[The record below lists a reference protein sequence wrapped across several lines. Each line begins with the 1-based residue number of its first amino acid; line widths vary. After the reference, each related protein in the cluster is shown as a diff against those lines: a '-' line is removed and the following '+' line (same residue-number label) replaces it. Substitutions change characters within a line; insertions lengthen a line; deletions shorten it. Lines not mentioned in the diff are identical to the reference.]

1 MFQSTKRPPQPR
13 KSCLNYGES
22 LTGLIEHSLPSCV
35 VCYQSHHSVPC
46 PCSHLR
52 LTRLHI
58 INSTL
63 STMLSRKSSLARSSS
78 QKGHSI
84 LRRNTVSVSST
95 APTKSEMLDPNEKK
109 QQAVAAAQR
118 AFVDHAVRR
127 THGSQSSSDMRPR
140 LSERN
145 LNQLPSSRPPITRGP
160 STTGRPTTAPPAST
174 VASSDYGYSQAP
186 SSITNGSSRRHRF
199 DEEESIDGGDYESTV
214 VRRRESMRWHR
225 ENLTPARNNRQE
237 ASSRKAEVDSYVV
250 PDYSPPRL
258 DSSTPSSFR
267 RIRKTRSAFAVSQ
280 IFSPSDQDVSSV
292 FYGAGS
298 PRKMTDNRDNSRKSM
313 SFLRGGTEF
322 MGEGK
327 TRERRSYYMESAQ
340 RKNYPPIVPPEV
352 ANYKG
357 KNEKGEWGA
366 MRLKKKARK
375 VFGSMRRALGMGCS
389 NDPDLMGSIPE
400 QHVPSS
406 RLHFRDYI
414 TPEEANAETYAA
426 PGKFGVKEKPKI
438 RSNYVISK
446 APTLHLVPS
455 QEMIRSDVGSVR
467 EVSPPLN
474 TGPNRK
480 VSPASVATVSTGT
493 WNSTIASRMSA
504 RTLRGN
510 TLDGTLQSGRT
521 SPVLEGDDALYFKPP
536 PRRERLN
543 VDARRVYSALV
554 KRFNADEQS
563 KPVESSQDT
572 GYYMTPGIGLLPEEE
587 GIFERH
593 IAPSSLGRRT
603 SIGSTSSRATVK
615 QTPAPETAVRE
626 PMEVEYEYE
635 PESPPP
641 PVPKI
646 PKIFL
651 EPGAADG
658 SGPRRNQSEGLDR
671 NRYDS
676 SSVRSNRRTPRGS
689 TAAAPPPTVL
699 ETRDVPRKGPF
710 SGKLEGLPT
719 SRPMGG
725 VEANASVDT
734 FSTSTDAALS
744 ACHLQMIRNRRS
756 VPGKFASN
764 ENLRKSPVVPKR
776 PVPPEAGEDIRR
788 SRSVLEYR
796 EAKAQALP
804 ERTRT
809 PMGYDRP
816 LSQNLLFRA
825 GLRNLDSNVQAPIAG
840 SHEPPLVITKRASR
854 TSLSGRV
861 SRMSMRECDV
871 GLAVARQFGPVAGQ
885 RLDAA
890 GDYGYRMRDD
900 GYDRDGPAFL

>member
-1 MFQSTKRPPQPR
+1 
-13 KSCLNYGES
+13 
-22 LTGLIEHSLPSCV
+22 
-35 VCYQSHHSVPC
+35 
-46 PCSHLR
+46 
-52 LTRLHI
+52 
-58 INSTL
+58 
-63 STMLSRKSSLARSSS
+63 MLSRKSSLARSSS

-95 APTKSEMLDPNEKK
+95 APTKSEMLDLNEKK

-127 THGSQSSSDMRPR
+127 IHGSQSSSDMRPR

-145 LNQLPSSRPPITRGP
+145 LNQLSSSRPPITRGP
-160 STTGRPTTAPPAST
+160 STTGRPTTAPPTST

-186 SSITNGSSRRHRF
+186 SSITHGSVRRHRF
-199 DEEESIDGGDYESTV
+199 DEESIDGGDYESTV

-225 ENLTPARNNRQE
+225 ENLTPARNSRQE
-237 ASSRKAEVDSYVV
+237 ASSRKVEVDSYVI

-298 PRKMTDNRDNSRKSM
+298 PQKKTDNRDNSRKSM

-327 TRERRSYYMESAQ
+327 TRERRSYYMESSQ

-406 RLHFRDYI
+406 RMHFRDYI

-446 APTLHLVPS
+446 APTIHLVPS

-493 WNSTIASRMSA
+493 WNSTATSRMSA

-510 TLDGTLQSGRT
+510 TLDGTLHSGRT
-521 SPVLEGDDALYFKPP
+521 SPVLDGDDALYFRPP

-554 KRFNADEQS
+554 KRFNNDEQP
-563 KPVESSQDT
+563 KPTEPSQDT

-603 SIGSTSSRATVK
+603 SVGSTSSKATVK
-615 QTPAPETAVRE
+615 QTPAPQKAVPE
-626 PMEVEYEYE
+626 HMEAEYEYE

-646 PKIFL
+646 PKMFL
-651 EPGAADG
+651 EPGPADG
-658 SGPRRNQSEGLDR
+658 SGTRSNQREGLDS

-676 SSVRSNRRTPRGS
+676 NSVRSNRRAPRGS
-689 TAAAPPPTVL
+689 ITAPPSSSL

-710 SGKLEGLPT
+710 SGKLEGLPAA
-719 SRPMGG
+719 RPMGG
-725 VEANASVDT
+725 EEGNASVDT

-756 VPGKFASN
+756 GPGKFASN
-764 ENLRKSPVVPKR
+764 ENLRRTPVVPKR
-776 PVPPEAGEDIRR
+776 PAHPEAGEDIQR

-796 EAKAQALP
+796 EAKAQAPP

-809 PMGYDRP
+809 PMSYDRP
-816 LSQNLLFRA
+816 LSRNLLFRA
-825 GLRNLDSNVQAPIAG
+825 GLRNIDANVQAPIAG
-840 SHEPPLVITKRASR
+840 SHEPLLVITKRASR

-890 GDYGYRMRDD
+890 GDHGYKMRDD
-900 GYDRDGPAFL
+900 GYGGDGPAFI